1 MKKLILFDLGGVV
14 NEYSEELY
22 YDYFYRLNGFT
33 KKKVDMALG
42 KSVNRIESG
51 SISLSEFERQVAK
64 KFGIRPNQ
72 VKWMEFFKKMAR
84 LDDCVIGL
92 IKELKP
98 RYKVAFLSNID
109 KWRYG
114 YAMGHIYKKVL
125 WLFDYRFASFKLG
138 TVKPNPHI
146 YREVLKRMGLKPSEV
161 LFVDNMARNVR
172 GARSVGIISVHF
184 TGIKKLKVQLKRLG
198 IKF

>member
-1 MKKLILFDLGGVV
+1 MKKFILFDLGGVV

-22 YDYFYRLNGFT
+22 YDYLYRLNGFT
-33 KKKVDMALG
+33 KKQVDMALG

-51 SISLSEFERQVAK
+51 SISLTEFERQVAK
-64 KFGIRPNQ
+64 RFSIRSDQ
-72 VKWMEFFKKMAR
+72 VKWMEFFKRMAR
-84 LDDCVIGL
+84 LDDDVIGF
-92 IKELKP
+92 IKDLKP
-98 RYKVAFLSNID
+98 NYKIAFLSNID
-109 KWRYG
+109 KWRYK

-138 TVKPNPHI
+138 MVKPDPRI
-146 YREVLKRMGLKPSEV
+146 YWKVLKAMDAKPSEV
-161 LFVDNMARNVR
+161 VFVDNIARNVR
-172 GARSVGIISVHF
+172 GARSVGITSVHF